1 MPENVAVDAHDEVAV
16 STSGF
21 DSRPLGIFLRKFK
34 QLKAA
39 NFTQRRWWNVL
50 SKNPPEGLEIEISPR
65 NLTQT
70 LCPAQPIMRIT
81 ATTLQL
87 RSA

>member
-1 MPENVAVDAHDEVAV
+1 MLQWMLMMKSPIQPPASIPD
-16 STSGF
+16 
-21 DSRPLGIFLRKFK
+21 PLESFLGKFK